1 MIQLSGAGKRF
12 GHKLLYENLDWL
24 ITANDHIGLV
34 GGNGTGKSTLMKI
47 LAGMDTLDYG
57 SLTVAKGTSAGYLP
71 QDGLTLSG
79 RTVFAECMSV
89 FDDLR
94 DMEKELESL
103 TYSMAEL
110 DHTSGAYADVAE
122 RYTRVEHE
130 FRTRDGYSIEAEVG
144 RVLMGLGF
152 TKEDWQRQTD
162 EFSGGWQM
170 RLALAKL
177 LLQKPNLLLLD
188 EPTNHLDLEARNWLE
203 EYLHDYP
210 YAFVLISHDRYF
222 LDVTVNKIAEIWNKR
237 FWFYTGN
244 YDKFLAQKTQR
255 NEQLQAAYRNQRE
268 RIEQLEVFINRFRY
282 QATKAKQVQSRIKEL
297 ERMERIEVP
306 PEEKTIHFSFPQPK
320 PSGRIVAE
328 FEDVAKIYPG
338 RVIGER
344 QSSEKEVFRH
354 VSFMIERGDRIA
366 LVGIN
371 GAGKSTLI
379 KLLAGSELLTH
390 GEYRLGHN
398 VQSDYFAQD
407 QYKELDPDARI
418 LDDLG
423 SVSPRSGETEL
434 RNLLGCFLF
443 SDEDVFKKIGV
454 LSGGERGRYALLRM
468 LLHPANFLL
477 LDEPTNHLDLRAK
490 DVLLNALMEY
500 TGTVVFVSH
509 DRYFIDKLAT
519 RVFEIGE
526 GKVEI
531 FPGNYED
538 YLWRKE
544 GGQHV
549 TPTLDDVPSS
559 HVSPKTRDMGHSN
572 SKDAKGTPLLPGVG
586 RSGDFDAA
594 DYKNPSSNGNGSGPI
609 VAVAPKKRLNPLKRK
624 QMEDRVHELEEE
636 ISRTE
641 SAIAHLET
649 ALQNFIS
656 AEESQRQ
663 SQELDQHK
671 ASHAALI
678 EEWEGLSESL
688 QAVD

>member
-12 GHKLLYENLDWL
+12 GHKLLFENADWL
-24 ITANDHIGLV
+24 ITSRDRIGLV

-47 LAGMDTLDYG
+47 LAGMDTFDYG
-57 SLTVAKGTSAGYLP
+57 TLTIAKGTSAGYLP

-79 RTVFAECMSV
+79 RSVFAECMSV

-94 DMEKELESL
+94 AMETEMESL
-103 TYSMAEL
+103 THSMAEL
-110 DHTSGAYADVAE
+110 DHTSPEYSAVAD
-122 RYTRVEHE
+122 RYHRIEHE

-152 TKEDWQRQTD
+152 SKQDWPRLTD

-177 LLQKPNLLLLD
+177 LLQQPNLLLLD

-203 EYLHDYP
+203 EYLQNYP
-210 YAFVLISHDRYF
+210 HAFVLISHDRYF
-222 LDVTVNKIAEIWNKR
+222 LDVTVSKIAEIWNKR

-255 NEQLQAAYRNQRE
+255 NEQLQASYRNQRD
-268 RIEQLEVFINRFRY
+268 RIDQLEVFINRFRY

-297 ERMERIEVP
+297 EKIERIEIP

-328 FEDVAKIYPG
+328 FEDVAKSYPG
-338 RVIGER
+338 KNGG
-344 QSSEKEVFRH
+344 SDKEVFSK

-366 LVGIN
+366 LVGVN

-379 KLLAGSELLTH
+379 KLLAGTEPVTH
-390 GEYRLGHN
+390 GEFRLGHN

-418 LDDLG
+418 IDDLG
-423 SVSPRSGETEL
+423 DASPGSGETEL
-434 RNLLGCFLF
+434 RSLLGCFLF
-443 SDEDVFKKIGV
+443 SEDDVFKKIGV
-454 LSGGERGRYALLRM
+454 LSGGERGRYALLRL

-490 DVLLNALMEY
+490 DVLLNALVEY

-519 RVFEIGE
+519 RVFEIGD
-526 GKVEI
+526 GKVEV

-538 YLWRKE
+538 YLWRKQ
-544 GGQHV
+544 GGQRV
-549 TPTLDDVPSS
+549 APTLDDVPG
-559 HVSPKTRDMGHSN
+559 PTRRKPETSG
-572 SKDAKGTPLLPGVG
+572 GPLLASVA
-586 RSGDFDAA
+586 RSG
-594 DYKNPSSNGNGSGPI
+594 PSDTASHPPTNGNRGAES
-609 VAVAPKKRLNPLKRK
+609 ATEAPKKRLNPIKRK

-636 ISRTE
+636 INRTE
-641 SAIAHLET
+641 AAIEHLES
-649 ALQNFIS
+649 ALQNFVS
-656 AEESQRQ
+656 ADESHRQ

-671 ASHAALI
+671 ASHAALMK
-678 EEWEGLSESL
+678 EWEQFSQELSNSG
-688 QAVD
+688 